1 MSEVTE
7 VSTAVEIPNGGKI
20 VFADDVIATIAA
32 LAAADVEGIAGMS
45 GSVVGEWTEKL
56 GGKKNITKGI
66 KVEVGEEE
74 TAIDV
79 YVNVKYGYRIQQV
92 CTELQKAIK
101 NAVETM
107 TGLRVVECNVNVQ
120 AVVTIIVGVLFV
132 VVGNYLPKC
141 RQNRSIGIRIP
152 WTLKNE
158 KVWNKTHRLGGITG
172 VIGGSIMIA
181 GSILGMLMPE
191 HAFAWSFGSLIPGL
205 LLTVA
210 VPTVYSF
217 ALYRRLK
224 KEGNL

>member
-1 MSEVTE
+1 MMIRKIAWTLAIL
-7 VSTAVEIPNGGKI
+7 STIAMVAAIVFVLPDTVAIHYNVAGEADAWGSKWVYLLFGLIPLILIGVYEIYRRHRKEHPNYRMEEKLIPVISMVFIPFFWIMLFSTVESQTHMQPRFFCPVIGILGLLMVFLSNYMGKI
-20 VFADDVIATIAA
+20 
-32 LAAADVEGIAGMS
+32 
-45 GSVVGEWTEKL
+45 
-56 GGKKNITKGI
+56 
-66 KVEVGEEE
+66 
-74 TAIDV
+74 
-79 YVNVKYGYRIQQV
+79 
-92 CTELQKAIK
+92 
-101 NAVETM
+101 
-107 TGLRVVECNVNVQ
+107 
-120 AVVTIIVGVLFV
+120 
-132 VVGNYLPKC
+132 
-141 RQNRSIGIRIP
+141 RQNPHLGIRIP